1 MSEPITSELK
11 FKGSAPDWTL
21 RALIF
26 VAFLFFGA
34 GKFNSDANASWA
46 VLFREIGFG
55 LWFRYFTGAVEMV
68 GAFLVLIP
76 QTVMAGL
83 AVLGLTLTGA
93 VLTDLIVLHR
103 ATDAFSPF
111 AILCALI
118 ALWLHRQR
126 V

>member
-1 MSEPITSELK
+1 MSDPISGELK
-11 FKGSAPDWTL
+11 FKGSVPDWIL

-34 GKFNSDANASWA
+34 GKFKSDLNAPWG

-55 LWFRYFTGAVEMV
+55 QWFRYFTGAVEMV

-93 VLTDLIVLHR
+93 VLIDLIVLHR
-103 ATDAFSPF
+103 AADAFSPL

-118 ALWLHRQR
+118 AIWLHRRR